1 MVACEKQIKK
11 RQRSYYVRTTKT
23 IGEILAFIEA
33 MAALG
38 YAVEL
43 TKDGNFK
50 GMRKAKRCDTRY

>member
-1 MVACEKQIKK
+1 MVACEKWIKK
-11 RQRSYYVRTTKT
+11 RRRSYYVHTTKT
-23 IGEILAFIEA
+23 IGEILAFIDA

-38 YAVEL
+38 YEVEL

>member
-1 MVACEKQIKK
+1 M
-11 RQRSYYVRTTKT
+11 RTIKT
-23 IGEILAFIEA
+23 IGEILAFIDA

-38 YAVEL
+38 YEVEL

>member
-1 MVACEKQIKK
+1 MKQKD
-11 RQRSYYVRTTKT
+11 RN
-23 IGEILAFIEA
+23 IGEILAFIDA

-38 YAVEL
+38 YEVEL